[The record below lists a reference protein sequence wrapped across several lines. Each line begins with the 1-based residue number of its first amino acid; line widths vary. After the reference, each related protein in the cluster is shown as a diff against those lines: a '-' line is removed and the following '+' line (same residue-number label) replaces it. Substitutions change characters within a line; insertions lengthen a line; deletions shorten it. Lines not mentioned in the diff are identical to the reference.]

1 MSQQHFMQEGIK
13 DALLSKLQPQESY
26 FIERIRGQLK
36 GKNIGE
42 ALRKFS
48 RDNKD

>member
-1 MSQQHFMQEGIK
+1 
-13 DALLSKLQPQESY
+13 
-26 FIERIRGQLK
+26 LK

-48 RDNKD
+48 RDNKDLISESDLALGFYNVKANVGINDI